1 MRRVSGTTLRWQ
13 ICAVFL
19 RKRYLPTGKFF
30 HLVIRFSSFSL
41 YFPCRVS
48 RVNNDNNDNND
59 DSVNDSDD
67 DNDGESENYELTRA
81 ANHEKPLTKKLKA
94 TARETRILI
103 CCCCSTIAST
113 AGRRFTRDQVAS
125 STSRW

>member
-1 MRRVSGTTLRWQ
+1 MCDECQGQRCGGKFAPFF
-13 ICAVFL
+13 CANVTCLQVNSFTSLYVFL
-19 RKRYLPTGKFF
+19 LFC
-30 HLVIRFSSFSL
+30 

-48 RVNNDNNDNND
+48 RVNNDNND

-81 ANHEKPLTKKLKA
+81 ANYETPDEKTESNGA
-94 TARETRILI
+94 ETRILI